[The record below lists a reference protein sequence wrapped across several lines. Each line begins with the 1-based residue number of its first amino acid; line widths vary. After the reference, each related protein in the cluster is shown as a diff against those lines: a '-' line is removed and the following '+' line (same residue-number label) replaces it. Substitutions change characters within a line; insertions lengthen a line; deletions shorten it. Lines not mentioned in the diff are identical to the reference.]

1 MRFDASVDGC
11 MHGMWNLHLHVENLK
26 KYGVPVVVAVN
37 RFGFDT
43 DEEIFAIIDFVEKK
57 LGVPCV
63 SHTGYSHGANGALG
77 LAQKLVETIERHQEK
92 AEAPAPEVA
101 ATSATNPD
109 ESGSA
114 GGFRFLYPEALPA
127 KRIIETIAHEIY
139 RAGEVV
145 YTRVVEEKLA
155 RIEEMAG
162 PLLNVCM
169 SKTQFSI
176 SDNPKHIGDPTGKP
190 LTVTDV
196 RYAGGPGWV
205 VALCGKVFEMPGM
218 NFATC
223 GARQLEIARDDTA
236 FGGFVVKNL
245 A

>member
-1 MRFDASVDGC
+1 
-11 MHGMWNLHLHVENLK
+11 L
-26 KYGVPVVVAVN
+26 
-37 RFGFDT
+37 
-43 DEEIFAIIDFVEKK
+43 
-57 LGVPCV
+57 
-63 SHTGYSHGANGALG
+63 ALPDW
-77 LAQKLVETIERHQEK
+77 LAQRLVETIEKSSK
-92 AEAPAPEVA
+92 AQADA
-101 ATSATNPD
+101 AAAADRPGG
-109 ESGSA
+109 ESGA
-114 GGFRFLYPEALPA
+114 GGFRLLYPEALPV
-127 KRIIETIAHEIY
+127 KRIIETIAREVY
-139 RAGEVV
+139 RGGEVIYARGV
-145 YTRVVEEKLA
+145 DEKLA

-169 SKTQFSI
+169 SKTQFSLT
-176 SDNPKHIGDPTGKP
+176 DNPNYFGDPRGKP

-218 NFATC
+218 NFVTC